1 MGVAKRE
8 KVNSP
13 ILKSEFLGQRSQEI
27 HMPIHQWPG
36 YTEEAAGS
44 VGEPAKRTLGGWLMG
59 IRRGS
64 D

>member
-8 KVNSP
+8 KVDSP

-27 HMPIHQWPG
+27 LVPIYHWPG
-36 YTEEAAGS
+36 YIGEAVGS
-44 VGEPAKRTLGGWLMG
+44 VGEPAKRTLGWLMG